1 MQLKVTEPEVTE
13 EEKAKSEAPDNTVN
27 NNDYFNPEL
36 EFDYEGGLFD
46 EPKTFDSMA
55 NNQPTQNNLDP
66 YGGVSN
72 TVDPYGSGVG
82 TGAGTGVGVG
92 AGSYYSGAGVNTPGG
107 MNGGTQAGNMNQN
120 PDNLPG
126 GGERPRK
133 LSKKEFFNSPRN
145 RRDRDRIIISSI
157 VVIVTAIF
165 DVIRTDFWL
174 TTFQRQID
182 MVNNLAE
189 QFGMGAE
196 YQIDTKAIMTT
207 QIFLSVVLVCLGLGI
222 FILKSRACAITGL
235 VITAINL
242 IMTLMRFREFRMYW
256 AMIAFVYA
264 VVATISFANSWKEYE
279 ENGDWKR
286 EWSY

>member
-1 MQLKVTEPEVTE
+1 MQLKVKEPEVTE

-46 EPKTFDSMA
+46 EPKTFDSVTP
-55 NNQPTQNNLDP
+55 NQAGPNQAGPNQQ
-66 YGGVSN
+66 
-72 TVDPYGSGVG
+72 DPYGSNVG
-82 TGAGTGVGVG
+82 TGAGT
-92 AGSYYSGAGVNTPGG
+92 YYSGAGVNTPGG
-107 MNGGTQAGNMNQN
+107 MNGGAQSGNMNQN
-120 PDNLPG
+120 PSTMPG

-174 TTFQRQID
+174 TTFQNQID
-182 MVNNLAE
+182 MVNNFAE
-189 QFGMGAE
+189 ELGLGAE
-196 YQIDTKAIMTT
+196 YQIDTSGIMTT
-207 QIFLSVVLVCLGLGI
+207 QIILSVILICLGLGI
-222 FILKSRACAITGL
+222 FVLKSRVCAFTGLAIT
-235 VITAINL
+235 VINL

-256 AMIAFVYA
+256 AMIAFGYA
-264 VVATISFANSWKEYE
+264 VVATISFASSWKEYE
-279 ENGDWKR
+279 ENGDWKQ

>member
-27 NNDYFNPEL
+27 NNDYFNPEM

-46 EPKTFDSMA
+46 EPKTFDSVTP
-55 NNQPTQNNLDP
+55 NQAGPSQQ
-66 YGGVSN
+66 
-72 TVDPYGSGVG
+72 DPYGSNVG
-82 TGAGTGVGVG
+82 T
-92 AGSYYSGAGVNTPGG
+92 
-107 MNGGTQAGNMNQN
+107 GNMNQN
-120 PDNLPG
+120 PSTMPG

-174 TTFQRQID
+174 TTFQNQID
-182 MVNNLAE
+182 MVNNFAE
-189 QFGMGAE
+189 ELGLGAE
-196 YQIDTKAIMTT
+196 YQIDTSGIMTT
-207 QIFLSVVLVCLGLGI
+207 QIILSVILVCLGLGI
-222 FILKSRACAITGL
+222 FIFKSRACAFTGL
-235 VITAINL
+235 AITVINL

-256 AMIAFVYA
+256 AMIAFGYA
-264 VVATISFANSWKEYE
+264 VVATISFASSWKEYE
-279 ENGDWKR
+279 ENGDWKQA
-286 EWSY
+286 WSY

>member
-1 MQLKVTEPEVTE
+1 ME
-13 EEKAKSEAPDNTVN
+13 
-27 NNDYFNPEL
+27 
-36 EFDYEGGLFD
+36 
-46 EPKTFDSMA
+46 
-55 NNQPTQNNLDP
+55 
-66 YGGVSN
+66 
-72 TVDPYGSGVG
+72 
-82 TGAGTGVGVG
+82 
-92 AGSYYSGAGVNTPGG
+92 
-107 MNGGTQAGNMNQN
+107 GTQAGNMNQN

>member
-1 MQLKVTEPEVTE
+1 MQLKVKEPELTE

-46 EPKTFDSMA
+46 EPKTFDSVTP
-55 NNQPTQNNLDP
+55 NQAGPNQQN
-66 YGGVSN
+66 
-72 TVDPYGSGVG
+72 PYGSNVG
-82 TGAGTGVGVG
+82 TGAGT
-92 AGSYYSGAGVNTPGG
+92 YYSGAGVNAPGG
-107 MNGGTQAGNMNQN
+107 MNGGAQAGNMNQN
-120 PDNLPG
+120 PSTMPG

-174 TTFQRQID
+174 TTFQNQID
-182 MVNNLAE
+182 MVNNFAE
-189 QFGMGAE
+189 ELGLGAE
-196 YQIDTKAIMTT
+196 YQIDTSGIMTT
-207 QIFLSVVLVCLGLGI
+207 QIILSVILICLGLGI
-222 FILKSRACAITGL
+222 FVLKSRVCAFTGLAIT
-235 VITAINL
+235 VINL

-256 AMIAFVYA
+256 AMIAFGYA
-264 VVATISFANSWKEYE
+264 VVATISFASSWKEYE
-279 ENGDWKR
+279 ENGDWKQ

>member
-36 EFDYEGGLFD
+36 EFDYEGG
-46 EPKTFDSMA
+46 
-55 NNQPTQNNLDP
+55 
-66 YGGVSN
+66 VSN

-82 TGAGTGVGVG
+82 TGAGT
-92 AGSYYSGAGVNTPGG
+92 YYSGAGVNTPGTNVPGG
-107 MNGGTQAGNMNQN
+107 MNGAPQGNMNQN

-256 AMIAFVYA
+256 AMIAFGYA

>member
-13 EEKAKSEAPDNTVN
+13 EEKQETVPDGTVN

-36 EFDYEGGLFD
+36 EFDYEGG
-46 EPKTFDSMA
+46 
-55 NNQPTQNNLDP
+55 
-66 YGGVSN
+66 VSN
-72 TVDPYGSGVG
+72 TVDPYGSGAG

-92 AGSYYSGAGVNTPGG
+92 VGSYYSGAGVNTPGG

-133 LSKKEFFNSPRN
+133 LSKQEFFNSPRN
-145 RRDRDRIIISSI
+145 RKDRDRIIISSI

-256 AMIAFVYA
+256 AMIAFGYA